1 MPPGVSA
8 AAAPGFV
15 RWPLVGRGD
24 ELEQVGDA
32 LADGAM
38 RGVLIQGPAGVGKTR
53 LADECFEFATR
64 GGRAGGRATATGIA
78 GGLSLGALMPLL
90 PLEIVD
96 RRLDPLALYAIVAAA
111 LREQAGANGPFVLL
125 VDDLHLLDAAS
136 VVLLGQLLDAGVV
149 FLIGTLR
156 TGEQSSERAAEL
168 WRRDHLL
175 RVDLRDLRRE
185 EVDTLL
191 YLALG
196 GAVEAAAIEAVWN
209 ASRGNVLYVRELVLG
224 ARAAGRLVERQGV
237 WRLTG
242 TLLGTTR
249 LTELVERRL
258 AAAPGDASEL
268 LATLAVWEPI
278 GLAELER
285 VSGGETLE
293 ALENSG
299 LLRVRLDGRR
309 QEVSLA
315 HPLYGEVIR
324 ARLTALMRRRVLIEH
339 ADRIEGRGA
348 RRREDPLRVATAR
361 LDAEGSA
368 DPRLLLTA
376 ARLARYGHD
385 YPQVQRLARAAL
397 VGERTPE
404 ALLLLSEALHE
415 LGAYA
420 EVEDLLASAT
430 DVTKVDEA
438 LWVPLVA
445 MRVRNLVW
453 GLQRTAE
460 ALGVNRAALDRVDDP
475 AAREELTVDEAM
487 VLTFSGRPVE
497 ALDVIRGISGTT
509 SRTVVLRSIAEAPA
523 LILTGRCETAL
534 QISKRAQREHE
545 ALEEQ
550 LAIAHPGVHVVHQMY
565 ALIEA
570 GRLKQA
576 WRLATTAYE
585 VSSGIAVPL
594 GRMWFAY
601 GLGRIALLMGR
612 PQTARRW
619 LAEAAGLCEDAGYD
633 GPHRIVLSLLAM
645 CDANRGDEASATAAA
660 DELDRLPPFAYR
672 APEQQFG
679 RAWALVASGDMRRAR
694 EVLAAAAGD
703 AAESGHRALE
713 AWLLHDMARLG
724 DPASVWKRLRQLA
737 AECEGALVPAYAA
750 HSHAAAG
757 RSPTGLRDAAAAFTH
772 IGANLLAAEA
782 AAAAA
787 QAHQKRGEGRE
798 ATAIATEAG
807 RLAQLCEGAR
817 TPALVSAAA
826 PEPLTARERE
836 VASLA
841 AQRLTSKEIADR
853 LYLSVRTVDNHLQ
866 KIYTK
871 LGVTSRVDLAAA
883 LDDGGDDDPRRSPP

>member
-1 MPPGVSA
+1 M
-8 AAAPGFV
+8 
-15 RWPLVGRGD
+15 
-24 ELEQVGDA
+24 
-32 LADGAM
+32 
-38 RGVLIQGPAGVGKTR
+38 
-53 LADECFEFATR
+53 
-64 GGRAGGRATATGIA
+64 
-78 GGLSLGALMPLL
+78 
-90 PLEIVD
+90 
-96 RRLDPLALYAIVAAA
+96 
-111 LREQAGANGPFVLL
+111 
-125 VDDLHLLDAAS
+125 
-136 VVLLGQLLDAGVV
+136 

-156 TGEQSSERAAEL
+156 TGEQSSERVAEL

-175 RVDLRDLRRE
+175 CIDLRDLRRE
-185 EVDTLL
+185 EIDTLL

-209 ASRGNVLYVRELVLG
+209 ASRGNVLFVRELILG
-224 ARAAGRLVERQGV
+224 ARAAGRFVERQGV

-258 AAAPGDASEL
+258 ATAPGDASEL
-268 LATLAVWEPI
+268 LVTLALWEPI
-278 GLAELER
+278 GLTELER
-285 VSGGETLE
+285 VPGGETLE

-324 ARLTALMRRRVLIEH
+324 ARLTALMRRRVLLEH

-368 DPRLLLTA
+368 DSRLLLTA
-376 ARLARYGHD
+376 ARLRGYGHD

-397 VGERTPE
+397 AGERTPE

-475 AAREELTVDEAM
+475 AAREELTVDKAM

-509 SRTVVLRSIAEAPA
+509 NRTVVLRSIAEAPA
-523 LILTGRCETAL
+523 LILTGKCETAL
-534 QISKRAQREHE
+534 QISKRALREHE

-550 LAIAHPGVHVVHQMY
+550 LAIAHPGVHHVHQMY

-576 WRLATTAYE
+576 WSLATTAYQ

-601 GLGRIALLMGR
+601 GLGRLALLMGR
-612 PQTARRW
+612 PQTAC
-619 LAEAAGLCEDAGYD
+619 AAGSPKPRVCAKTRATTGRTGSFCRCSQCATRTVGTRQVQPPRPTSSTAYRRSRTARRSSNSAGR
-633 GPHRIVLSLLAM
+633 GRSWRPETCTRPVRCSPQLRRTRPSRATVRWRRGSCTTWRGSVTLHRCGNGSGSWPPSVKVLSCARVRRALAR
-645 CDANRGDEASATAAA
+645 RGG
-660 DELDRLPPFAYR
+660 PFAHGVAR
-672 APEQQFG
+672 GRRGLRSHRCEPARGRGGGRRRAGAPEARRGPRSDRDGDRG
-679 RAWALVASGDMRRAR
+679 REARRAVRGSAYARLGHDRRAR
-694 EVLAAAAGD
+694 TLDGARAG
-703 AAESGHRALE
+703 S
-713 AWLLHDMARLG
+713 RL
-724 DPASVWKRLRQLA
+724 
-737 AECEGALVPAYAA
+737 
-750 HSHAAAG
+750 AG
-757 RSPTGLRDAAAAFTH
+757 RATPDEQGDRRPSLPLGSDGQQSPAKDLH
-772 IGANLLAAEA
+772 EA
-782 AAAAA
+782 RCD
-787 QAHQKRGEGRE
+787 QARGPCRGPARWQGRRTRVDRRLHRHLGRE
-798 ATAIATEAG
+798 ARG
-807 RLAQLCEGAR
+807 RSG
-817 TPALVSAAA
+817 S
-826 PEPLTARERE
+826 
-836 VASLA
+836 
-841 AQRLTSKEIADR
+841 
-853 LYLSVRTVDNHLQ
+853 
-866 KIYTK
+866 
-871 LGVTSRVDLAAA
+871 
-883 LDDGGDDDPRRSPP
+883 GGGS